1 MGVAPHRTA
10 RIERST
16 KETEISLSLDL
27 DGCGRGEIG
36 TGIPFFDHM
45 LALFARHGLLDLQV
59 RARGD
64 REVDF
69 HHTVEDVGICLGQAV
84 EAALGD
90 KIGIR
95 RYGFALVPMDEA
107 LAQAA
112 IDVSGRPFLA
122 LRTPDLPP
130 LALLHAGAFPAQLL
144 EEFLRA
150 VTVHGMLTLHLEI
163 RAARDPHHLLEASF
177 KAVARALAMSV
188 EKDGRIVDVPSTKGV
203 L

>member
-1 MGVAPHRTA
+1 MASHRTA
-10 RIERST
+10 SVERST
-16 KETEISLSLDL
+16 EETQISLWLDL
-27 DGCGRGEIG
+27 DGSGKGEAG

-45 LALFARHGLLDLQV
+45 LELFARHGLFDLQV

-69 HHTVEDVGICLGQAV
+69 HHTVEDVGICLGQALR
-84 EAALGD
+84 EALGD
-90 KIGIR
+90 KKGIR

-107 LAQAA
+107 LVEVA

-122 LRTPDLPP
+122 LRTPELLP
-130 LALLHAGAFPAQLL
+130 LALLHAGTFPAQLL

-150 VTVHGMLTLHLEI
+150 LTVHGTLTLHLEV

-177 KAVARALAMSV
+177 KGLARALAMSV
-188 EKDGRIVDVPSTKGV
+188 ERDGRILDIPSTKGV

>member
-1 MGVAPHRTA
+1 MISPRAAT
-10 RIERST
+10 IERST
-16 KETEISLSLDL
+16 KETEISLSLHL
-27 DGCGRGEIG
+27 DGSGSGEIE

-45 LALFARHGLLDLQV
+45 LELFARHGLFDLRV

-84 EAALGD
+84 QEALGD
-90 KIGIR
+90 KRGIR
-95 RYGFALVPMDEA
+95 RYGFALVPMDET

-112 IDVSGRPFLA
+112 IDLSGRPFFA

-130 LALLHAGAFPAQLL
+130 LALLHAGSFPAQLL

-150 VTVHGMLTLHLEI
+150 LTVHGMLTLHLEL
-163 RAARDPHHLLEASF
+163 RAAHDPHHLLEASF
-177 KAVARALAMSV
+177 KGVARALAMSV
-188 EKDGRIVDVPSTKGV
+188 ERDGRSVDVPSTKGV

>member
-1 MGVAPHRTA
+1 MAPSRSATV
-10 RIERST
+10 ERST
-16 KETEISLSLDL
+16 KETEISLSLHL
-27 DGCGRGEIG
+27 DGSGKSEIG

-45 LALFARHGLLDLQV
+45 LEGFARHGLFDLLV

-69 HHTVEDVGICLGQAV
+69 HHTVEDVGICLGQALQK
-84 EAALGD
+84 ALGE
-90 KIGIR
+90 KRGIR
-95 RYGFALVPMDEA
+95 RYGFALLPMDEA

-112 IDVSGRPFLA
+112 IDLSGRPFLA
-122 LRTPDLPP
+122 LKTEDLPP
-130 LALLHAGAFPAQLL
+130 LALLHAGSFPVQLL

-150 VTVHGMLTLHLEI
+150 LSVHGMLTLHLEI

-177 KAVARALAMSV
+177 KAVARALAMGV
-188 EKDGRIVDVPSTKGV
+188 ERDDRIVDVPSTKGV